1 MPPKKVVK
9 QPVRQLTKT
18 AAPVRRRP
26 AGAAGTIDLTE
37 DQLDAAPAADE
48 MVEAPATRALAPAAA
63 AVARPAPPART
74 TVPPARAVP
83 PARRTTVA
91 GAAGAAGSSLR
102 TMRGR
107 VAQQIQG
114 MDLREEMAWIR
125 SDIGRLTIL
134 AAVGFV
140 ILIALAIVL
149 PMFNL

>member
-26 AGAAGTIDLTE
+26 TGAAGTLDLSE
-37 DQLDAAPAADE
+37 DQLGAAPAAGE
-48 MVEAPATRALAPAAA
+48 LVETPATRTLAPAAA
-63 AVARPAPPART
+63 T
-74 TVPPARAVP
+74 PARAVP
-83 PARRTTVA
+83 PARPIPAARRTVP
-91 GAAGAAGSSLR
+91 AAGVAGSSLR

-125 SDIGRLTIL
+125 SDIGRLTVL
-134 AAVGFV
+134 AGVGFV
-140 ILIALAIVL
+140 ILIVLAIVL

>member
-26 AGAAGTIDLTE
+26 AGAAGTLDLSE
-37 DQLDAAPAADE
+37 DQLGADPATE
-48 MVEAPATRALAPAAA
+48 LVETPATRTLAPAAA
-63 AVARPAPPART
+63 APAR

-83 PARRTTVA
+83 PARRT
-91 GAAGAAGSSLR
+91 AATAASVAGSSLR

-125 SDIGRLTIL
+125 SDIGRLTVL
-134 AAVGFV
+134 AAAGFV
-140 ILIALAIVL
+140 ILIVLAIVL